1 MRTSKSS
8 ESSMRLEREQPW
20 RYLAP
25 GALLLGVVTVYPLAH
40 VAWLSLQRRSL
51 LDPAPPS
58 FAGLDNY
65 ARLMADE
72 RFWNALGNTAYFV
85 AVSVSLELVLGLA
98 FALALQRPFRGRA
111 VLYGIILLPWAVP
124 TAVSARMWEWMY
136 EPDIGVLNHVLGA
149 QVNWLGSPAWA
160 LNAAVLMDVWKSTP
174 FVALLLI
181 AGLQS
186 IPQDLYRAA
195 AVDGASRWTVL
206 RRITLPLLAPMIL
219 VALLFRTIDAFR
231 VFDAIYVLTGG
242 GPADS
247 TETLSIYA
255 YKMLFQSLEF
265 GYGSALAVSVF
276 ALVAVFAF
284 VYVMLL
290 RKVLR

>member
-1 MRTSKSS
+1 
-8 ESSMRLEREQPW
+8 MRLEREQPW

-25 GALLLGVVTVYPLAH
+25 AGLLLALVTVYPLAH
-40 VAWLSLQRRSL
+40 VLWLSLERRSL
-51 LDPAPPS
+51 LDPAPPA
-58 FAGLDNY
+58 FAGLENY
-65 ARLMADE
+65 ARLAADE

-85 AVSVSLELVLGLA
+85 GVSVSLELMLGLA
-98 FALALQRPFRGRA
+98 FALALQRAFRGRA
-111 VLYGIILLPWAVP
+111 ALYGIILLPWAVP
-124 TAVSARMWEWMY
+124 TAVSARMWEWMF
-136 EPDIGVLNHVLGA
+136 EPDIGVLNYLLGA

-206 RRITLPLLAPMIL
+206 TRITLPLLAPMIL

-255 YKMLFQSLEF
+255 YRVLFQSLEF

-276 ALVAVFAF
+276 ALVAVFAL
-284 VYVMLL
+284 VYRMLL
-290 RKVLR
+290 RKVLP

>member
-1 MRTSKSS
+1 V
-8 ESSMRLEREQPW
+8 RLEREQPW
-20 RYLAP
+20 RFLAP
-25 GALLLGVVTVYPLAH
+25 GALLLAIVTVYPLAH
-40 VAWLSLQRRSL
+40 VVWLSLERRSL
-51 LDPAPPS
+51 LEPAPPS
-58 FAGLDNY
+58 FAGLANY
-65 ARLMADE
+65 ARLAADE

-85 AVSVSLELVLGLA
+85 AASVSLELVLGLS

-111 VLYGIILLPWAVP
+111 ALYGVILLPWAVP
-124 TAVSARMWEWMY
+124 TAVSARMWEWMF
-136 EPDIGVLNHVLGA
+136 EPDIGVLNYLLGA
-149 QVNWLGSPAWA
+149 HVNWLGSPAWA

-255 YKMLFQSLEF
+255 YRMLFQSLEF
-265 GYGSALAVSVF
+265 GYGSALSVSVF
-276 ALVAVFAF
+276 ALVAVFAL

-290 RKVLR
+290 RKVL